1 MSISRNLVR
10 IIKIPLRDN
19 KRDLAISIIAIIFTA
34 SLQMSI
40 PYYLGLTIDKAFDGN
55 LEQDLSI
62 TPFIQIGILVF
73 ILSLLR
79 GVFHY
84 YHMFTGEKIGQS
96 IAFKLRKS
104 YFDKLQN
111 LSFSFHDTV
120 HTGDLITKGIIDIEG
135 VRLFVNTGILRFF
148 LLGIFIITG
157 AILVLRIDLIL
168 GLLALSY
175 IPFIGIVSSVTRLSL
190 RQNWIRLQ
198 AQLGILTRVMDENL
212 SGVRLVRS
220 FMRQKYELQKFAIAS
235 SVVRK
240 TTFKQIFIKSTS
252 ISINSFMFLISMS
265 LVIYFGALSVID
277 QTITIGEL
285 AALIAF
291 MSILQGPVRHIGQL
305 VNSIARASAASARL
319 YDVLDQSIDVKNNEK
334 SIKFNDPVEEI
345 KIENLSFSYGKNEVL
360 KNISFSANPKHSVGI
375 VGPPGAGKTTLSRL
389 LPRFYNLNSGR
400 ILLNGINIED
410 INLEHLRNS
419 INLVDQDLFLFSDTF
434 RENVRFGKPTA
445 DQEEIKSSTLRAHI
459 YNHIDKLPERFETMI
474 GERGVQLSGG
484 QRQRLSVSRTFL
496 YHSKVVIFDDSTS
509 AIDTQTEKEIR
520 EEMNELGENIS
531 LIVIAHRIS
540 SVMNLD
546 EILYLDK
553 GTILERGNH
562 KELIKLNGK
571 YANLYKMQIN
581 PELRVK

>member
-10 IIKIPLRDN
+10 IIKIPLRAN
-19 KRDLAISIIAIIFTA
+19 KKDLAISIIAIIFTA
-34 SLQMSI
+34 ALQMSI
-40 PYYLGLTIDKAFDGN
+40 PYLLGLSIDKAFNNNIDQN
-55 LEQDLSI
+55 LSI
-62 TPFIQIGILVF
+62 IPFIQIGILVF
-73 ILSLLR
+73 LLSFAR
-79 GVFHY
+79 GAFHY
-84 YHMFTGEKIGQS
+84 VHMFTGEKIGQS
-96 IAFKLRKS
+96 IAYKLRKS

-148 LLGIFIITG
+148 LLGIFILTG
-157 AILVLRIDLIL
+157 AVLVLRIDLIL
-168 GLLALSY
+168 GLLALSF
-175 IPFIGIVSSVTRLSL
+175 IPFIGIVSSVSRLSL

-220 FMRQKYELQKFAIAS
+220 FMRQKYELQKFSIAS

-240 TTFKQIFIKSTS
+240 TTFRQIFIKSTS
-252 ISINSFMFLISMS
+252 ISINSFVFLISMS
-265 LVIYFGALSVID
+265 LVVYFGALAVTE

-285 AALIAF
+285 AALVAF

-305 VNSIARASAASARL
+305 VNSIARASAASSRL
-319 YDVLDQSIDVKNNEK
+319 YDVLDHSIEVKNNQK
-334 SIKFNDPVEEI
+334 SIQFNDPVEEL
-345 KIENLSFSYGKNEVL
+345 KIENLCFSYGKNEIL
-360 KNISFSANPKHSVGI
+360 KNISFFANPKHSVGI

-400 ILLNGINIED
+400 ILLNGTNIED
-410 INLEHLRNS
+410 INLEHLRHS
-419 INLVDQDLFLFSDTF
+419 VNLVDQDLFLFSDTF
-434 RENVRFGKPTA
+434 RENVRFGKPSA
-445 DQEEIKSSTLRAHI
+445 DQDEIKSSTLKAHI
-459 YNHIDKLPERFETMI
+459 YNHIDNLPERFETLI

-496 YHSKVVIFDDSTS
+496 FHSKVVIFDDSTS

-520 EEMNELGENIS
+520 EEMSELGENIT

-546 EILYLDK
+546 EILYLDN

-562 KELIKLNGK
+562 NELIKLDGK

-581 PELRVK
+581 PELKVI

>member
-19 KRDLAISIIAIIFTA
+19 KRDLAISIIAIICTA

-148 LLGIFIITG
+148 LLGIFILTG
-157 AILVLRIDLIL
+157 AVLVLRIDLIL

-360 KNISFSANPKHSVGI
+360 KNISFTANPTHSVGI

-553 GTILERGNH
+553 GTILERGSH

>member
-10 IIKIPLRDN
+10 IIKIPLRAN
-19 KRDLAISIIAIIFTA
+19 KKDLAISIIAIIFTA
-34 SLQMSI
+34 ALQMSI
-40 PYYLGLTIDKAFDGN
+40 PYLLGLSIDKAFNNNIDQN
-55 LEQDLSI
+55 LSI
-62 TPFIQIGILVF
+62 IPFIQIGILVF
-73 ILSLLR
+73 LLSFAR
-79 GVFHY
+79 GAFHY
-84 YHMFTGEKIGQS
+84 VHMFTGEKIGQS
-96 IAFKLRKS
+96 IAYKLRKS

-148 LLGIFIITG
+148 LLGIFILTG
-157 AILVLRIDLIL
+157 AVLVLRIDLIL
-168 GLLALSY
+168 GLLALSF
-175 IPFIGIVSSVTRLSL
+175 IPFIGIVSSVSRLSL

-220 FMRQKYELQKFAIAS
+220 FMRQKYELQKFSIAS

-240 TTFKQIFIKSTS
+240 TTFRQIFIKSTS
-252 ISINSFMFLISMS
+252 ISINSFVFLISMS
-265 LVIYFGALSVID
+265 LVVYFGALAVTE

-285 AALIAF
+285 AALVAF

-305 VNSIARASAASARL
+305 VNSIARASAASSRL
-319 YDVLDQSIDVKNNEK
+319 YDVLDHSIEVKNNQK
-334 SIKFNDPVEEI
+334 SIQFNDPVEEL
-345 KIENLSFSYGKNEVL
+345 KIENLCFSYGKNEIL
-360 KNISFSANPKHSVGI
+360 KNISFFANPKHSVGI
-375 VGPPGAGKTTLSRL
+375 VGPPGSGKTTLSRL

-400 ILLNGINIED
+400 ILLNGTNIED
-410 INLEHLRNS
+410 INLEHLRHS
-419 INLVDQDLFLFSDTF
+419 VNLVDQDLFLFSDTF
-434 RENVRFGKPTA
+434 RENVRFGKPSA
-445 DQEEIKSSTLRAHI
+445 DQDQIKSSTLKAHI
-459 YNHIDKLPERFETMI
+459 YNHIDNLPERFETLI

-496 YHSKVVIFDDSTS
+496 FHSKVVIFDDSTS

-520 EEMNELGENIS
+520 EEMSELGENIT

-546 EILYLDK
+546 EILYLDN

-562 KELIKLNGK
+562 NELIKLDGR

-581 PELRVK
+581 PELKVI

>member
-1 MSISRNLVR
+1 
-10 IIKIPLRDN
+10 
-19 KRDLAISIIAIIFTA
+19 
-34 SLQMSI
+34 
-40 PYYLGLTIDKAFDGN
+40 
-55 LEQDLSI
+55 
-62 TPFIQIGILVF
+62 
-73 ILSLLR
+73 
-79 GVFHY
+79 
-84 YHMFTGEKIGQS
+84 
-96 IAFKLRKS
+96 
-104 YFDKLQN
+104 
-111 LSFSFHDTV
+111 
-120 HTGDLITKGIIDIEG
+120 
-135 VRLFVNTGILRFF
+135 
-148 LLGIFIITG
+148 
-157 AILVLRIDLIL
+157 
-168 GLLALSY
+168 
-175 IPFIGIVSSVTRLSL
+175 
-190 RQNWIRLQ
+190 
-198 AQLGILTRVMDENL
+198 
-212 SGVRLVRS
+212 
-220 FMRQKYELQKFAIAS
+220 MRQKYELQKFSIAS

-240 TTFKQIFIKSTS
+240 TTFRQIFIKSTS
-252 ISINSFMFLISMS
+252 ISLNSFMFLISMS

-305 VNSIARASAASARL
+305 VNSIARASAASSRL
-319 YDVLDQSIDVKNNEK
+319 YDVLDHTIEVKNNQK
-334 SIKFNDPVEEI
+334 SIKFNDPIEEI

-360 KNISFSANPKHSVGI
+360 TNISFSANPKHSVGI

-410 INLEHLRNS
+410 INLEYLRNS

-434 RENVRFGKPTA
+434 RENVRFGRPTA
-445 DQEEIKSSTLRAHI
+445 DQKEIKSSTLKAHI
-459 YNHIDKLPERFETMI
+459 YNHIDQLPERFETMI

-520 EEMNELGENIS
+520 DEMNELGENIS

-562 KELIKLNGK
+562 RELIKLNGK

-581 PELRVK
+581 PELRVR

>member
-10 IIKIPLRDN
+10 IIKIPLRAN
-19 KRDLAISIIAIIFTA
+19 KKDLAISIIAIIFTA
-34 SLQMSI
+34 ALQMSI
-40 PYYLGLTIDKAFDGN
+40 PYLLGLSIDKAFNNNIDQN
-55 LEQDLSI
+55 LSI
-62 TPFIQIGILVF
+62 IPFIQIGILVF
-73 ILSLLR
+73 LLSFAR
-79 GVFHY
+79 GAFHY
-84 YHMFTGEKIGQS
+84 VHMFTGEKIGQS
-96 IAFKLRKS
+96 IAYKLRKS

-148 LLGIFIITG
+148 LLGIFILTG
-157 AILVLRIDLIL
+157 AVLVLRIDLIL
-168 GLLALSY
+168 GLLALSF
-175 IPFIGIVSSVTRLSL
+175 IPFIGIVSSVSRLSL

-220 FMRQKYELQKFAIAS
+220 FMRQKYELQKFSIAS

-240 TTFKQIFIKSTS
+240 TTFRQIFIKSTS
-252 ISINSFMFLISMS
+252 ISINSFVFLISMS
-265 LVIYFGALSVID
+265 LVVYFGALAVTE

-285 AALIAF
+285 AALVAF

-305 VNSIARASAASARL
+305 VNSIARASAASSRL
-319 YDVLDQSIDVKNNEK
+319 YDVLDHSIEVKNNQK
-334 SIKFNDPVEEI
+334 SIQFNDPVEEL
-345 KIENLSFSYGKNEVL
+345 KIENLCFSYGKNEIL
-360 KNISFSANPKHSVGI
+360 KNISFFANPKHSVGI

-400 ILLNGINIED
+400 ILLNGTNIED
-410 INLEHLRNS
+410 INLEHLRHS
-419 INLVDQDLFLFSDTF
+419 VNLVDQDLFLFSDTF
-434 RENVRFGKPTA
+434 RENVRFGKPSA
-445 DQEEIKSSTLRAHI
+445 DQDQIKSSTLKAHI
-459 YNHIDKLPERFETMI
+459 YNHIDNLPERFETLI

-496 YHSKVVIFDDSTS
+496 FHSKVVIFDDSTS

-520 EEMNELGENIS
+520 EEMSELGENIT

-546 EILYLDK
+546 EILYLDN

-562 KELIKLNGK
+562 NELIKLDGR

-581 PELRVK
+581 PELKVI